1 MAGCEFATSLLL
13 KVDIHHPPGELLPD
27 QKSQKTKL
35 LTEFFTKLLTVSK
48 NIVSY
53 FSNLAKNDLA
63 MVTVGAVSVSNE
75 GGDTCNGMHA
85 GKKTH
90 FQGI

>member
-1 MAGCEFATSLLL
+1 MYELSKSKIKVGDVILKNRTVSSPVSINMANKDG
-13 KVDIHHPPGELLPD
+13 
-27 QKSQKTKL
+27 
-35 LTEFFTKLLTVSK
+35 TVSK

-85 GKKTH
+85 GKKIH
-90 FQGI
+90 F